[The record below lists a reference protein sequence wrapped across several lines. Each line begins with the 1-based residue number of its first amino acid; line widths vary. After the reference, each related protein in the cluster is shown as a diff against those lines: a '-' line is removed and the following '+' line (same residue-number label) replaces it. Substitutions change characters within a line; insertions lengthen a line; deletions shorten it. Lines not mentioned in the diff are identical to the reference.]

1 MSPLQMERLATV
13 GLYSLQGGGAAG
25 GDGWEAGCIWEWTL
39 WFPIPY
45 HSERLTPTFTLPVSR
60 RRHWNSCSLWNG
72 CNGSFFFFNGQ
83 ISLLRG
89 GGWGNDWFCLQTVL
103 NLSFFNDL
111 SLTYFSRM
119 ARSMKLSIKGWPSQ
133 SQLSQASHVT
143 LGKAVKLSCPKVM
156 KGLETDWIPVLNTSQ
171 STHEI
176 LKVLVSHL

>member
-1 MSPLQMERLATV
+1 MDGKQAVFEKELCDFPFLTILNVLHQR
-13 GLYSLQGGGAAG
+13 SLCLSHAAG
-25 GDGWEAGCIWEWTL
+25 TE
-39 WFPIPY
+39 IPAVY
-45 HSERLTPTFTLPVSR
+45 EMDATGL
-60 RRHWNSCSLWNG
+60 
-72 CNGSFFFFNGQ
+72 FFFNGQ

>member
-1 MSPLQMERLATV
+1 MGSRLYLRRNSV
-13 GLYSLQGGGAAG
+13 ISHSLPF
-25 GDGWEAGCIWEWTL
+25 WTSYTNVH
-39 WFPIPY
+39 FAC
-45 HSERLTPTFTLPVSR
+45 LTPQALKFLQFMKWMQRV
-60 RRHWNSCSLWNG
+60 
-72 CNGSFFFFNGQ
+72 FFFFNGQ